1 MFENRELKTITIMT
15 ILVTGSAGFIGSR
28 VALMLAQRGDTVVV
42 VDATRAERRAMNDEI
57 VHH

>member
-15 ILVTGSAGFIGSR
+15 ILVTGAAGFIGSR

>member
-1 MFENRELKTITIMT
+1 MT
-15 ILVTGSAGFIGSR
+15 ILVTGAAGFIGSR
-28 VALMLAQRGDTVVV
+28 MALMLAQRGDTVVV